1 MAIPP
6 CYGTTWISENRDMEK
21 RMKPLVLVINPG
33 STSTK
38 LALFRDGDC
47 IAKENRR
54 CPTKELDRCESVIDQ
69 VGMRTQSVRDF
80 LKNQDVAIKDLSAIA
95 ARGGPLKPMAGGV
108 YAINDAMLSDAKGAC
123 GIEHVSRIACIVADD
138 LGRSKGVPGYTV
150 DHVSTDEFEPISR
163 ISGLKEC
170 PRLSLTHA
178 LNMKAVARAYA
189 NELGKSYESLN
200 LLTVQLGGGSSMA
213 IHSNGRMI
221 DSVDGNG
228 EGPFSPERSGGI
240 RVDSLAKWIDGKGLS
255 FMEALKRL
263 TRSGG
268 LMSHL
273 GTTDAMEVE
282 RRIDD
287 GDDQAKLVYQAM
299 AYAISKHLCGLAAAV
314 NGQVDGIVMTG
325 GLARSEMLTGW
336 ITERVGFLAPVRIMP
351 GEMEMDALNQGVLRV
366 LNGEETAKAY
376 K

>member
-1 MAIPP
+1 
-6 CYGTTWISENRDMEK
+6 
-21 RMKPLVLVINPG
+21 MKPLILVINPG

-38 LALFRDGDC
+38 LALFR
-47 IAKENRR
+47 ENECVAEESRV
-54 CPTKELDRCESVIDQ
+54 CSQKELDRCESVIDQ
-69 VGMRTQSVRDF
+69 VPMRTQAVRDF
-80 LKNQDVAIKDLSAIA
+80 LKEHDVAVEDLTVIA

-108 YAINDAMLSDAKGAC
+108 YAINEAMLSDAKGGC

-138 LGRSKGVPGYTV
+138 LGRAAGVPGFTV
-150 DHVSTDEFEPISR
+150 DPVSTDEFDPISR

-189 NELGKSYESLN
+189 DELGKPYDSLN

-213 IHSNGRMI
+213 IHSKGRMI

-228 EGPFSPERSGGI
+228 EGPFSPERSGGL
-240 RVDSLAKWIDGKGLS
+240 RVDTFARWIESEGLS
-255 FMEALKRL
+255 FAEVLKRL

-282 RRIDD
+282 RRIDA
-287 GDDQAKLVYQAM
+287 GDADAELVYRAM
-299 AYAISKHLCGLAAAV
+299 AYAISKHLCGLSAAV
-314 NGQVDGIVMTG
+314 NGKIDGIVVTG

-336 ITERVGFLAPVRIMP
+336 IKERIEFLGPVRIFP
-351 GEMEMDALNQGVLRV
+351 GEMEMTALNQGALRV
-366 LNGEETAKAY
+366 LNGVETAQTY
-376 K
+376 N